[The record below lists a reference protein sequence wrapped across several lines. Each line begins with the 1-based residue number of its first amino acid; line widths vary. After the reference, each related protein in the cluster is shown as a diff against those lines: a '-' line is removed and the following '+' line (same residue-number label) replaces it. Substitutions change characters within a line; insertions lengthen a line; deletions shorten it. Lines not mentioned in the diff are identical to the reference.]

1 MNATLADLDARIGRY
16 RSAADT
22 ISANLL
28 ELEHDPNRL
37 LLDQAPLRGA
47 TAEAWAEARAAIATT
62 WEWYAGF
69 GAFLDRAT
77 ELRVSPRTRLAPGRE
92 RELAAFLEGPSIELR
107 ADDVPLADRDL
118 LQERLATRRSTG
130 DELLTMMAEAFRR
143 AKDVVVAV
151 GTVWDELLPR
161 VTAVQGRVN
170 RALPFDAGD
179 AELVALDQR
188 VGALTEALAV
198 DPLSVLEPDVVA
210 LEHLVA
216 DLDQS
221 LASANELA
229 ARLHEE
235 LRDAR
240 RLLETVDQTV
250 ADAAQAQHDA
260 RARVVLADDS
270 AIPTA
275 RLRSRGRARA
285 DPPPRDRR
293 SDPDGARRAALV
305 PARRSTR
312 WLDTADEMARVA
324 SARLREREQLR
335 GRLDAY
341 SAQAHAFGLDEDPA
355 VTEAHDRAEAALFT
369 APTDLDAASELVFRY
384 QQLVSDTSPHGRVPR

>member
-1 MNATLADLDARIGRY
+1 MRPR
-16 RSAADT
+16 R
-22 ISANLL
+22 
-28 ELEHDPNRL
+28 
-37 LLDQAPLRGA
+37 RGPS
-47 TAEAWAEARAAIATT
+47 ARAAIATT

-92 RELAAFLEGPSIELR
+92 RELAEFLEGPSIELR

-198 DPLSVLEPDVVA
+198 DPLSVTEPDVVA

-229 ARLHEE
+229 AAAPGGAPR
-235 LRDAR
+235 RAAAAR
-240 RLLETVDQTV
+240 NRRPGRSPTPRE
-250 ADAAQAQHDA
+250 AQHDA
-260 RARVVLADDS
+260 RARVVLADRLGD
-270 AIPTA
+270 PDA

-305 PARRSTR
+305 PRVARRAARHRGRDGAASPAPGSENASSCAAGSTR
-312 WLDTADEMARVA
+312 TPRRRTRSVSTKTPRSPRRTIAPKPP
-324 SARLREREQLR
+324 SSLR
-335 GRLDAY
+335 
-341 SAQAHAFGLDEDPA
+341 
-355 VTEAHDRAEAALFT
+355 
-369 APTDLDAASELVFRY
+369 PTDLDAASELVFRY
-384 QQLVSDTSPHGRVPR
+384 QQLVSDKSPHGRVPR